1 MSVGK
6 GEREMSDL
14 MELNESDFEAQVL
27 QSDGPVLVDFWA
39 PWCGPCRMLTPV
51 LETVAGQLDGQ
62 VKVVKLNTD
71 QNFSLAQKFGIMAIP
86 SMILF
91 HKGLEVNRLTGFL
104 PQAELLSWLRTA
116 AEAAIKA

>member
-1 MSVGK
+1 
-6 GEREMSDL
+6 MSDL
-14 MELNESDFEAQVL
+14 IELNESDFEAQVL

-51 LETVAGQLDGQ
+51 LETVAGQMDGQ

-91 HKGLEVNRLTGFL
+91 HKGREVNRLTGFL

-116 AEAAIKA
+116 AETAIKSC

>member
-1 MSVGK
+1 
-6 GEREMSDL
+6 MSDL
-14 MELNESDFEAQVL
+14 AELCESDFGAQVL

-51 LETVAGQLDGQ
+51 LETVAKQMDGQ

-71 QNFSLAQKFGIMAIP
+71 ENFALAQKYGIMAIP
-86 SMILF
+86 SLILF
-91 HKGLEVNRLTGFL
+91 HKGREVNRLTGFL